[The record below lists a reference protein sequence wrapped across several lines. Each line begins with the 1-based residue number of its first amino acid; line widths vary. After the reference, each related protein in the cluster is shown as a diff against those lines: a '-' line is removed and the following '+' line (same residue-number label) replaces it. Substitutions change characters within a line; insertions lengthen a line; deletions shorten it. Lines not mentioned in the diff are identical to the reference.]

1 MKHKKLSALTAFLL
15 AVAMVL
21 SLAACGGD
29 ASEDGGSSAAESS
42 AAASS
47 AAESEAGAEAE
58 SSSTEEA
65 AETVETNAFP
75 KSVIKGTGEDA
86 DVDDNTMSVVNEV
99 YASYYQEG
107 SSAEGVAAIIS
118 AGNCYVNGAQVPAT
132 EEEFDEQY
140 PEGFTV
146 NESTWMTKNED
157 GTWSIGSGFMAT
169 ILEGSY
175 AEAATEM
182 LKSETSNGSET
193 LLYDDNGDGYA
204 DRIESTEYLAVGVTE
219 LVENE
224 DGTYTIDVGMYI
236 DTIDYPEKYA
246 TLLEKEFG
254 SVDQEIFHNI
264 PADHFDETIQSGDC
278 AMYYLATDGSW
289 YFVRATEVSGV
300 FTDGADHQYYT
311 MDGVVYPDAMNGPE
325 TTYSASNRSGGYS
338 NFVKFFGLNDN
349 EDYTV
354 SMWLVPVSE
363 YATSTGKPLGFTSND
378 SAVAFLETAI
388 AYAQEKLDSTVI
400 SEDGSDVEAGKQ
412 WISADLYNELSDAVT
427 MAQATLDAGETRPIF
442 LDYQCYLIYM
452 ALHGTAG
459 DITAQ
464 YTGYN
469 FDGFENYASEYYT
482 LATIENEADLKLS
495 DNQFDSY
502 FEGGSA
508 AEGLKAIVEAGEVYV
523 NNYPLT
529 AEEATFEINGQ
540 AAVYETDSGW
550 AWNAHTLYS
559 GECESYA
566 DAAYSLAESL
576 TGLEGQ
582 TVQLLAKTGST
593 TVAQIKTTVV
603 ETAVAYG
610 TEGTY
615 AVVYYMDTDG
625 ATYTDGN
632 GEEITFDSENGS
644 SSVSGED
651 ADAIYPGDIYIYWKD
666 ANTIGATSQWVAIR
680 AAYVRGTLSVT
691 AEGPLWTE
699 EGSDE
704 TVPVDDAIVGTL
716 HLPEANTVAG
726 FTGEDGVVTMWYL
739 PTDEELNSAT
749 VSPGLTNRTIGFTTE
764 EPQTGEDSGNTGF
777 GG

>member
-1 MKHKKLSALTAFLL
+1 MKHKKFRTLTAFLL
-15 AVAMVL
+15 AAAMVL
-21 SLAACGGD
+21 SLAACGGGS
-29 ASEDGGSSAAESS
+29 SEEGGSSAAESS
-42 AAASS
+42 SAASS
-47 AAESEAGAEAE
+47 AAESASDAEAE
-58 SSSTEEA
+58 SSSTEEE

-75 KSVIKGTGEDA
+75 KSVIKGTEDDA
-86 DVDDNTMSVVNEV
+86 DEDDNTMSVVNEV

-118 AGNCYVNGAQVPAT
+118 AGNCYVNGTQVPAT

-157 GTWSIGSGFMAT
+157 GTWFVGSGYAAT
-169 ILEGSY
+169 TVEGSY

-193 LLYDDNGDGYA
+193 LLYDDDGDGYA

-264 PADHFDETIQSGDC
+264 PADHFDATIQSGDC

-311 MDGVVYPDAMNGPE
+311 MDGVVYPDAMNGPN

-338 NFVKFFGLNDN
+338 NFIKYFGLNDN

-354 SMWLVPVSE
+354 SMWLVLVSE
-363 YATSTGKPLGFTSND
+363 YATSTGKLLGFTSND
-378 SAVAFLETAI
+378 SAIAFLETAI

-482 LATIENEADLKLS
+482 LATIENEVDLKLS
-495 DNQFDSY
+495 DSQFDAY

-508 AEGLKAIVEAGEVYV
+508 ADGLKAVVDAGGVYV
-523 NNYPLT
+523 NNYQLT
-529 AEEATFEINGQ
+529 AEEATFEVNGQ
-540 AAVYETDSGW
+540 AAVYEADGGW
-550 AWNAHTLYS
+550 AWSAQEQYS
-559 GECESYA
+559 GTSDTYA
-566 DAAYSLAESL
+566 DAAYNFAESL

-593 TVAQIKTTVV
+593 TVAQVKTTVV

-615 AVVYYMDTDG
+615 AVVYYTDADG

-644 SSVSGED
+644 SNVNGDDPSSV
-651 ADAIYPGDIYIYWKD
+651 YPGDIYIYWKD

-680 AAYVRGTLSVT
+680 AAYVRGTLSGTEEEPLWT
-691 AEGPLWTE
+691 AEGSSE
-699 EGSDE
+699 A
-704 TVPVDDAIVGTL
+704 VAVDSALVGGIY
-716 HLPEANTVAG
+716 LPEDTQLSA
-726 FTGEDGVVTMWYL
+726 FLETGDTITMWYL
-739 PTDEELNSAT
+739 PTDEELDSAS
-749 VSPGLTNRTIGFTTE
+749 VAPGLTNRTIGFTTE
-764 EPQTGEDSGNTGF
+764 EPESGENGNSGF